1 MRVFALV
8 ACAPALASLAVGGL
22 DGGMGVRSKDPPR
35 PSLSVLDAGPK
46 FAQVQEVCS
55 TILMYVGLLLVG
67 CLAAWMKG
75 PSAPSQV
82 QDAPRKP
89 AARPRAARAAPVVV
103 EEPDSAVYTGIYAKL
118 TDRDQDAV
126 AAADAVRAVITSVPS
141 LPVDRVEA
149 ASVEWKETGFE
160 VDLIVLPV
168 AARKCADFTEQVVG
182 FANTLEAAAIAAFGA
197 DKVVSQETHFSVGV
211 EGGSVAVSFAADFDD
226 EPAELLKAIK
236 TSAPNV
242 RKLFQSCLRLQ
253 WRKLLLRQPATVQR
267 TARLMKW
274 WMENQTFS
282 SVFHHP
288 PPRLMEAATI
298 YASATT
304 QYKSISELVAA
315 TRSVLLELPDAKIIW
330 ADGLGRFSIYTPAE
344 VQRNVRSQKPMLMDP
359 VNPYNN
365 LANKRIFGCEE
376 LVGALGETR
385 WWMPFRE
392 SGLCPSEGEMAGLRA
407 QLAAEVVVL
416 PPAVR
421 AGIEDRRPKSA
432 WRPGTASTLQRS
444 VQSVLN
450 KITEE
455 NFRLMAGKLV
465 ETATGDAVQSSEDLD
480 VLARVV
486 FTHATREPR
495 QCFAPLYADL
505 LQELTKQCPS
515 KTRGNG
521 QYSFKQALLDCFQTE
536 FEKLPDPTAVED
548 QVWPSMEEKQ
558 VAYNKAKDKGMGLV
572 VLLGEM
578 FNRTVVSRK
587 VVTHVVERL
596 LLAEGPVA
604 EHSLEMG
611 IRVLGLVKEKLQ
623 RQEEGAGLLQ
633 ACRVRLAGLA
643 EQGPRASRVGF
654 MLMDALEMI

>member
-1 MRVFALV
+1 MRVLAWAV
-8 ACAPALASLAVGGL
+8 CAPALASVAVGL

-35 PSLSVLDAGPK
+35 PSLSVLEAGPK

-55 TILMYVGLLLVG
+55 TILMYVGLLLAG

-75 PSAPSQV
+75 PSAPSQI
-82 QDAPRKP
+82 QDTPRKP
-89 AARPRAARAAPVVV
+89 SARPKAAPAVVV
-103 EEPDSAVYTGIYAKL
+103 EPDSAVYMGVYAKL

-126 AAADAVRAVITSVPS
+126 SAADAVRDVISS
-141 LPVDRVEA
+141 LPGLAVDRVEVS
-149 ASVEWKETGFE
+149 SVEWKESGFE

-168 AARKCADFTEQVVG
+168 AARKCAEFTEQVVG
-182 FANTLEAAAIAAFGA
+182 FASTLEAAAISAFGA
-197 DKVVSQETHFSVGV
+197 DKVVSQETHFSVSI

-253 WRKLLLRQPATVQR
+253 WKKLLLRQPATVQR

-274 WMENQTFS
+274 WMEHQTFS

-304 QYKSISELVAA
+304 QYRSISELMAA
-315 TRSVLLELPDAKIIW
+315 TRAVLLDLPDAKITW
-330 ADGLGRFSIYTPAE
+330 GEGLARFSIYAPAE

-376 LVGALGETR
+376 LVGALREAR
-385 WWMPFRE
+385 WWVPFRE
-392 SGLCPSEGEMAGLRA
+392 SGLCPAEGEMAVLRA

-416 PPAVR
+416 PLAAK
-421 AGIEDRRPKSA
+421 AGLEDRRPKSA

-455 NFRLMAGKLV
+455 NFKLMAGKLV
-465 ETATGDAVQSSEDLD
+465 ETATSDVVQTSDDLD

-521 QYSFKQALLDCFQTE
+521 LYSFKQALLDCFQTE

-548 QVWPSMEEKQ
+548 QDWPSMEEKQ

-596 LLAEGPVA
+596 LLSEGSVA

-611 IRVLGLVKEKLQ
+611 IRVLGLVKEKIQ
-623 RQEEGAGLLQ
+623 RQEEGVAMVQ
-633 ACRVRLAGLA
+633 ACRARMVGLA
-643 EQGPRASRVGF
+643 EAGPRASRVGF
-654 MLMDALEMI
+654 MLMDALEML